1 MASSRKRRLKL
12 RAGKTEQPIPGKKTH
27 IPAVRDERKLITPE
41 ASIHHTR
48 LYSKIYIC
56 WEEEDG
62 SQQTMAYKY
71 KTQQDLDQNIA
82 KIKALKDIF
91 PRLSIK
97 KSLIDY
103 LKTLRPAQY
112 HDCSLLT
119 D

>member
-27 IPAVRDERKLITPE
+27 ITPE
-41 ASIHHTR
+41 ASILHSR

-71 KTQQDLDQNIA
+71 KTQQELDLNIA
-82 KIKALKDIF
+82 KIKALKDTF

-112 HDCSLLT
+112 HDSSLLT